1 MRVGNAPMSKPFWD
15 GRLFKT
21 QGWSQ
26 WFSSLGTALF
36 GEWSVQ
42 TPTLAVGGGA
52 PSPSGVTFVYRGA
65 TVFVDLRWSDA
76 SDLGGG
82 SVILPKQVQAMIL
95 PIYDSTGLAGVA
107 TASGTTITLPSVVVS
122 GTAHLVGEL
131 ILEVA

>member
-1 MRVGNAPMSKPFWD
+1 MRIDKAPMSKPFL
-15 GRLFKT
+15 GGKLFTT
-21 QGWSQ
+21 QGWAQ
-26 WFSSLGTALF
+26 WFSALGTALS
-36 GEWSVQ
+36 GEWSTQ

-52 PSPSGVTFVYRGA
+52 PTPSGVTFVYRGA
-65 TVFVDLRWSDA
+65 TVFIDLRWSDA

-82 SVILPKQVQAMIL
+82 SVELPKQVQAMIL

-131 ILEVA
+131 ILEVQ